1 MPVPTVD
8 NNTVAEGAALLT
20 SHYADPVATPVVT
33 GVVNALMLALQESE
47 NATWSIINGI
57 QLANLPM
64 AGGPWNVEDQLG
76 ALVGAPGRNGMDDAD
91 YLAVIKIQIRVNI
104 SRGLAEDIIAIT
116 KLLVAGGVYHDWPP
130 AAWEEDITAGGAA
143 DTASVINALV
153 MFLAEARS
161 AGTYGTVRYA
171 TDGNTLIRWD
181 DTVSRNVGAA
191 GFKDSVGGSF
201 PDELAGLQWVH

>member
-47 NATWSIINGI
+47 NATWSIINGV

-104 SRGLAEDIIAIT
+104 SRGLAEDINAIA
-116 KLLVAGGVYHDWPP
+116 
-130 AAWEEDITAGGAA
+130 
-143 DTASVINALV
+143 ALV
-153 MFLAEARS
+153 LPAGFKYVEWPGSIAAFELDASGVISTVSAIQALQRFLSEARS
-161 AGTYGTVRYA
+161 AGTGGAVRYA
-171 TDGNTLIRWD
+171 TSATQLITWSSVHGGV
-181 DTVSRNVGAA
+181 TGYGFGSYYGGAA
-191 GFKDSVGGSF
+191 NNALAALEGF
-201 PDELAGLQWVH
+201 